1 MKRSL
6 NEWQSDES
14 EAEDLESL
22 AKRTNREG
30 TEKTKDE
37 TLALLRECRDR
48 IFVYART
55 RESFLQTDGTTC
67 TQEEVRFQW
76 YNVVVDDYR
85 SGSYRYSFVK
95 VSGEYTSEDLQPSRV
110 FVCVGDPRGARPHCA
125 SDNFDDDLA
134 FEKML
139 NRQHLFPN
147 SKDRLLIPLMRP
159 LFGFL
164 DDGHTIA
171 RSAQN
176 ICVNPRLVE
185 FEWWKSAK
193 D

>member
-6 NEWQSDES
+6 DEWKSDES
-14 EAEDLESL
+14 DDENVESL
-22 AKRTNREG
+22 AKRTNRES
-30 TEKTKDE
+30 TKNKEE

-55 RESFLQTDGTTC
+55 RESFLQTDGAIC
-67 TQEEVRFQW
+67 SQDEMRFQW
-76 YNVVVDDYR
+76 YNVVIDDYR
-85 SGSYRYSFVK
+85 PGSYRYSFVK

-110 FVCVGDPRGARPHCA
+110 FVCVGDPRGARPDCA
-125 SDNFDDDLA
+125 RDNFDDDLA
-134 FEKML
+134 FAKLL
-139 NRQHLFPN
+139 NRRRLFSS
-147 SKDRLLIPLMRP
+147 SKDRLLVTLMRP

-176 ICVNPRLVE
+176 ICVNPLLAE
-185 FEWWKSAK
+185 FDWWKSES